1 MTISSVLSPD
11 SLIASFPHPSLP
23 KITGRPT
30 FSSINALRKLQKAN
44 AAEVNSTLGGGAHG
58 YLGMIISDAAYA
70 RAAPGTPYIH
80 PIYPGPYP
88 TLVAGETAA
97 QITARATRH
106 KEELRLFQESNAMQ
120 TACKKQIV
128 DAIEEDYIIGMKD
141 AITNGYNIP
150 VRNMYDWLFNNY
162 GRLTAI
168 DKANNDTNFR
178 KDWDAS
184 IPFEAFT
191 ARMDECVEIAEA
203 ANTPYTPE
211 QILDNA
217 YNLVFKTGLYF
228 DALKLW
234 RRRPAIEQ
242 TWTNFKAH
250 IVEAQQELID
260 EQGTSSRTGFGNQH
274 GANAALQEATSEFLA
289 NFAAAAVAD
298 RTALSNMTSTITSL
312 QDDNKKKDA
321 KIKKLEAQLASSG
334 TAGNAPTTKVTRPPP
349 DPNGYCWSH
358 GYRVC
363 IGHNSM
369 TCTEAAKNPLH
380 MKEATREN
388 NMGGSQK
395 GKP

>member
-11 SLIASFPHPSLP
+11 SLNASFPHPLLP

-44 AAEVNSTLGGGAHG
+44 AAEVNSMLGGGAHG
-58 YLGMIISDAAYA
+58 YLGMIISDTAYA
-70 RAAPGTPYIH
+70 RAAPGTPYVQ
-80 PIYPGPYP
+80 PNYPGPYP
-88 TLVAGETAA
+88 ALVAGETAA

-128 DAIEEDYIIGMKD
+128 DAIEEDYIIGIKD
-141 AITNGYNIP
+141 ATTNGYNIP
-150 VRNMYDWLFNNY
+150 VRNMYDWLFANY

-168 DKANNDTNFR
+168 DKANNDTNFC

-191 ARMDECVEIAEA
+191 AHMEECVEIADA

-234 RRRPAIEQ
+234 RHRPAVEQ

-260 EQGTSSRTGFGNQH
+260 EQGT
-274 GANAALQEATSEFLA
+274 
-289 NFAAAAVAD
+289 
-298 RTALSNMTSTITSL
+298 
-312 QDDNKKKDA
+312 A
-321 KIKKLEAQLASSG
+321 KRVHRDLE
-334 TAGNAPTTKVTRPPP
+334 
-349 DPNGYCWSH
+349 
-358 GYRVC
+358 
-363 IGHNSM
+363 
-369 TCTEAAKNPLH
+369 
-380 MKEATREN
+380 
-388 NMGGSQK
+388 
-395 GKP
+395 